1 MVKVLNK
8 LLLASVC
15 IALLGGCT
23 DNGFLFRS
31 FGTYEENKDTITY
44 KVGEAY
50 QIKDVWYT
58 PKEDYSYT
66 ETGIAG
72 WYQEENG
79 ELTSNGEK
87 YDDEIMSAMHKTLPL
102 PSMVRITNLENG
114 NVAIARVN
122 ERGPYVNNRLIDV
135 SQKTA
140 EALEFNMVG
149 TTMVKIEVLADESR
163 KLKQEI
169 LKENG
174 LSVEDISNKEAVID
188 GQVQIET
195 LSDTPKALYQPDDE
209 NTILYAGTDIQ
220 TISDDQNNLSGIV
233 SVTQPIANATD
244 VSLTTAQSIV
254 STSSIVPSDQPQ
266 ESKLS
271 TSTDEP
277 KLIAPISGHYIQAGA
292 FSNVQN
298 AEKLKQ
304 SLEEFGPVQLY
315 KTSVNDKTLLRVRM
329 GPFETQENAQ
339 ELLEKLKTAGY
350 NQAKIIY
357 EP

>member
-1 MVKVLNK
+1 MIKVLNK
-8 LLLASVC
+8 VLLASVC
-15 IALLGGCT
+15 IALLTGCT
-23 DNGFLFRS
+23 DNGLLFRS
-31 FGTYEENKDTITY
+31 FGTYETNEDTITY
-44 KVGEAY
+44 KLGEAY
-50 QIKDVWYT
+50 QIKDIWYT
-58 PKEDYSYT
+58 PKEDYSYS

-102 PSMVRITNLENG
+102 PSIVRITNLENG

-140 EALEFNMVG
+140 EALEFNMVE
-149 TTMVKIEVLADESR
+149 TTMVKVEVLPDESK
-163 KLKQEI
+163 KLKREI
-169 LKENG
+169 FKENG
-174 LSVEDISNKEAVID
+174 IDIEDALLNEESVISAK
-188 GQVQIET
+188 VQINEA
-195 LSDTPKALYQPDDE
+195 PKLLYQPDDE
-209 NTILYAGTDIQ
+209 NMILYANGVQ
-220 TISDDQNNLSGIV
+220 PLNNEITNSSGIV
-233 SVTQPIANATD
+233 SITQP
-244 VSLTTAQSIV
+244 VSGIV
-254 STSSIVPSDQPQ
+254 SDTQSTIFENSTETPEKIQENTSSTLT
-266 ESKLS
+266 E
-271 TSTDEP
+271 EH
-277 KLIAPISGHYIQAGA
+277 KLITPISGHYIQAGA
-292 FSNVQN
+292 FLNAQN

-304 SLEEFGPVQLY
+304 SLEKFGPVQLH
-315 KTSVNDKTLLRVRM
+315 KTSVNDKTLLRVRI

>member
-8 LLLASVC
+8 VLLASC
-15 IALLGGCT
+15 IVLLGGCT
-23 DNGFLFRS
+23 DNGLLFRS
-31 FGTYEENKDTITY
+31 FGTYETNKDTITY
-44 KVGEAY
+44 KIGEPY

-58 PKEDYSYT
+58 PKEDYSYS

-79 ELTSNGEK
+79 ELTANGEK
-87 YDDEIMSAMHKTLPL
+87 YDDDIMSAMHKTLPL
-102 PSMVRITNLENG
+102 PSLVRVTNLENG
-114 NVAIARVN
+114 NVAIVRVN

-163 KLKQEI
+163 DLKREI
-169 LKENG
+169 FKENG
-174 LSVEDISNKEAVID
+174 LSIKDVQNEENVIS
-188 GQVQIET
+188 GQVQIDT
-195 LSDTPKALYQPDDE
+195 LSDPQKTLYQPDDE
-209 NTILYAGTDIQ
+209 NTILYADSNIP
-220 TISDDQNNLSGIV
+220 TISDDPDNVSGIV
-233 SVTQPIANATD
+233 SITKPVSDITSEALIKTQNIASVKPVVISEQVQEAK
-244 VSLTTAQSIV
+244 LTPPT
-254 STSSIVPSDQPQ
+254 
-266 ESKLS
+266 E
-271 TSTDEP
+271 EP
-277 KLIAPISGHYIQAGA
+277 KLITPISGHYIQAGA
-292 FSNVQN
+292 FSNAQN

-315 KTSVNDKTLLRVRM
+315 ETTVNDKTLLRVRM
-329 GPFETQENAQ
+329 GPLETQENAQ

>member
-1 MVKVLNK
+1 MIKVLNK
-8 LLLASVC
+8 VLLASVC
-15 IALLGGCT
+15 IALLTGCT
-23 DNGFLFRS
+23 DNGLLFRS
-31 FGTYEENKDTITY
+31 FGTYEESKDTITY
-44 KVGEAY
+44 KLGEAY
-50 QIKDVWYT
+50 QIKDTWYK
-58 PKEDYSYT
+58 PKEDYTYS

-79 ELTSNGEK
+79 KLTSNGEK
-87 YDDEIMSAMHKTLPL
+87 YDDETMSAMHKTLPL

-114 NVAIARVN
+114 NVAIVRVN

-149 TTMVKIEVLADESR
+149 TTMVKVEVLPDESR

-169 LKENG
+169 FNVNG
-174 LSVEDISNKEAVID
+174 MSMEDALLNEESVISTDI
-188 GQVQIET
+188 QINSLDE
-195 LSDTPKALYQPDDE
+195 TPKPLYQPDEE
-209 NTILYAGTDIQ
+209 NTILYAERGVQ
-220 TISDDQNNLSGIV
+220 PLDDEQRNSSGIISITKPV
-233 SVTQPIANATD
+233 SAVVADETKNVIATVVQPVQIASEQLLKAP
-244 VSLTTAQSIV
+244 I
-254 STSSIVPSDQPQ
+254 
-266 ESKLS
+266 
-271 TSTDEP
+271 EP

-315 KTSVNDKTLLRVRM
+315 ETSVSDKTLLRVRM

>member
-8 LLLASVC
+8 ILLASVC

-220 TISDDQNNLSGIV
+220 TISDDQNNLSSIV
-233 SVTQPIANATD
+233 SVTQPASDITSEAITTRQS
-244 VSLTTAQSIV
+244 VPLTKTLETP
-254 STSSIVPSDQPQ
+254 TSSQ
-266 ESKLS
+266 EIKS
-271 TSTDEP
+271 STDEP

-292 FSNVQN
+292 FSNAQN

-315 KTSVNDKTLLRVRM
+315 ETSVNNKTLLRVRM